1 MSLELMNERL
11 LQSIELENEAGFQ
24 VGLLNYGATI
34 HSILVPLDGRDLNV
48 VLSPPRLQDYLHD
61 TFYLGATVGRYAGR
75 IDRGRFALNGRRY
88 QLATGDNMHCLHGGP
103 QGFSRQIWS
112 VDGGSDSKTATFH
125 FDSPDGDQGFPGKLA
140 VSVRYSLRGDYGLL
154 IEYQAVSDAETVINL
169 SNHAYFNLNGN
180 LNGSTSDITNH
191 SIAINADRYAVPNE
205 ADIPTGELREV
216 DGSRF
221 DLRQAALLMDRIG
234 GGGFGSEYGYDHTY
248 ELNGGR
254 EKLAFAAAAHSP
266 DSGFWLKVH
275 TTQPALQFY
284 TGEYLG
290 SPMQRRGGFCFEA
303 QNFPDAPNQPVFPC
317 AVLEPGNTYSQS
329 ILYEFGHA
337 DCAPI

>member
-11 LQSIELENEAGFQ
+11 LQTIELENEAGFQ
-24 VGLLNYGATI
+24 VSLLNYGATI
-34 HSILVPLDGRDLNV
+34 HSILVPMDGRDLNV
-48 VLSPPRLQDYLHD
+48 VLSSPGLQDYLHD
-61 TFYLGATVGRYAGR
+61 SFYLGATVGRYA
-75 IDRGRFALNGRRY
+75 
-88 QLATGDNMHCLHGGP
+88 
-103 QGFSRQIWS
+103 
-112 VDGGSDSKTATFH
+112 
-125 FDSPDGDQGFPGKLA
+125 
-140 VSVRYSLRGDYGLL
+140 
-154 IEYQAVSDAETVINL
+154 
-169 SNHAYFNLNGN
+169 
-180 LNGSTSDITNH
+180 
-191 SIAINADRYAVPNE
+191 VPNE
-205 ADIPTGELREV
+205 VDIPTGELREV

-266 DSGFWLKVH
+266 DSGLWLKVH

-284 TGEYLG
+284 TGEYLD

-303 QNFPDAPNQPVFPC
+303 QNFPDAPNQPAFPC
-317 AVLEPGNTYSQS
+317 AVLEPDNTYSQS